1 MLFKILPAIFILFY
15 RNAISGLSLNKPVHN
30 SMDLFCQWKDQWN
43 IQDFAFFFFEQES
56 NMLDLQLQAA
66 G

>member
-30 SMDLFCQWKDQWN
+30 SMDLFCQRKDQ
-43 IQDFAFFFFEQES
+43 
-56 NMLDLQLQAA
+56 
-66 G
+66 